1 MKFYIYSMVAFLLF
15 SGCGYKP
22 SSYYAK
28 KAIEGKVYV
37 DLVMNMDNTQN
48 TVFIKDAMN
57 ELILNEFTATLTNDK
72 EEADTYVV
80 VSLSSASHSSISTGD
95 DGYTDSY
102 RTTVVINVKYTKK
115 GLKTKSL
122 NVSDYYDFSV
132 DSDSVVTDQKKKT
145 AVKNAASKALSNL
158 FSKIAVQNMKE

>member
-1 MKFYIYSMVAFLLF
+1 MKLFIYTLLSFLIF

-37 DLVMNMDNTQN
+37 DLKMNIDNTQN
-48 TVFIKDAMN
+48 SVFVKDAMN
-57 ELILNEFTATLTNDK
+57 ELILNEFNASLTDNK

-80 VSLSSASHSSISTGD
+80 ISLSSVSHSSISTGD

-102 RTTVVINVKYTKK
+102 RTRVVINVKYAKK
-115 GLKTKSL
+115 GLTEKSL
-122 NVSDYYDFSV
+122 RVSDYYDFTV
-132 DSDSVVTDQKKKT
+132 DSDSVVTEQKKKT
-145 AVKNAASKALSNL
+145 AVKNASEKALSNL
-158 FSKIAVQNMKE
+158 FSKISVQNMKE

>member
-1 MKFYIYSMVAFLLF
+1 LYSVLTFLFF

-28 KAIEGKVYV
+28 KEIEGKVHV
-37 DLVMNMDNTQN
+37 DLIMNMDNTRN
-48 TVFIKDAMN
+48 TVFVKDAMN
-57 ELILNEFTATLTNDK
+57 ALILNEFSGKLTNNK

-80 VSLSSASHSSISTGD
+80 VSLSSVNHSSISTGD

-115 GLKTKSL
+115 GLKTKIL

-132 DSDSVVTDQKKKT
+132 DSDSIVTDQKKKT
-145 AVKNAASKALSNL
+145 AVKNAAAKALDNL

>member
-1 MKFYIYSMVAFLLF
+1 VRFFLYSVLALLLF

-28 KAIEGKVYV
+28 KAIDGKVYV
-37 DLVMNMDNTQN
+37 DLVMNMDNTRN
-48 TVFIKDAMN
+48 TVLVKDAMN
-57 ELILNEFTATLTNDK
+57 ALILNEFSAKLTNNK

-80 VSLSSASHSSISTGD
+80 ISLSGVSHSSINTGD

-102 RTTVVINVKYTKK
+102 RTTVVVNIKYTKK

-145 AVKNAASKALSNL
+145 AVKNAAAKALDNL
-158 FSKIAVQNMKE
+158 FSKIAVQNIKE